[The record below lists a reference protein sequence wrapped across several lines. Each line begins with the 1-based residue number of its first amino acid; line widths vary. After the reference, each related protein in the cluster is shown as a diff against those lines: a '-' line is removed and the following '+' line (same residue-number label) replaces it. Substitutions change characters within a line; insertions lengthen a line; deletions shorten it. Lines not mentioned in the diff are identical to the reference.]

1 MIHCLK
7 ASLNRTC
14 LEITNHPWFI
24 ISKLHSIGRAWLCLV
39 CFVTRALASLCIFI
53 MGTSILDFWQGEV
66 WRTLALLVATVALV
80 AVSHSVWVMVTRHW
94 WMPRRLGHIMKQQG
108 WKGPPF
114 CLGVGSLPEVVEFV
128 NKQGSSPLAIRNFD
142 TVPTIIPQYALF
154 SKRYGTKL

>member
-1 MIHCLK
+1 
-7 ASLNRTC
+7 
-14 LEITNHPWFI
+14 
-24 ISKLHSIGRAWLCLV
+24 
-39 CFVTRALASLCIFI
+39 
-53 MGTSILDFWQGEV
+53 MGTTSILNFWQGEV

-80 AVSHSVWVMVTRHW
+80 AVSHSVRVMVTRHW

-114 CLGVGSLPEVVEFV
+114 RLGVGSLPEVVEFV

-142 TVPTIIPQYALF
+142 TVSTIIPQYALF

>member
-1 MIHCLK
+1 
-7 ASLNRTC
+7 
-14 LEITNHPWFI
+14 
-24 ISKLHSIGRAWLCLV
+24 
-39 CFVTRALASLCIFI
+39 

-94 WMPRRLGHIMKQQG
+94 WMPRRLGQIMKEQG

-114 CLGVGSLPEVVEFV
+114 RLGVGSVPEVVEFV

-154 SKRYGTKL
+154 SKRYGMKL